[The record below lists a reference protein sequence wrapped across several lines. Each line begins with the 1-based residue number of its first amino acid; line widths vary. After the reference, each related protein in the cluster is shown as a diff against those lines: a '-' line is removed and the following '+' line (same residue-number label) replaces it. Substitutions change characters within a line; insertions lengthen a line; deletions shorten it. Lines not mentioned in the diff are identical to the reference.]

1 MSESPS
7 LTRRI
12 ILVVTLFS
20 PNLILQYSVGALV
33 GLVVSSVLFGII
45 SSSVNAVI
53 VLFATSPVD
62 FEENHPELSEEMR
75 NAWREVWPG
84 CMDIVDMRQVGG
96 FIDPS
101 LNGSFRG
108 LTPEMYASYNPAL
121 NGSIRSQSE
130 RHPLLRR

>member
-1 MSESPS
+1 M
-7 LTRRI
+7 
-12 ILVVTLFS
+12 
-20 PNLILQYSVGALV
+20 
-33 GLVVSSVLFGII
+33 VSSVLFGII

-84 CMDIVDMRQVGG
+84 CMDIVDMRHQVGG

-101 LNGSFRG
+101 LNGSLRG
-108 LTPEMYASYNPAL
+108 IPPEMYTTYNPAI
-121 NGSIRSQSE
+121 NGSMRSQSE
-130 RHPLLRR
+130 RHPLLR

>member
-1 MSESPS
+1 LLLLLLTSVGS
-7 LTRRI
+7 LT
-12 ILVVTLFS
+12 
-20 PNLILQYSVGALV
+20 

-62 FEENHPELSEEMR
+62 FEQNHPKLSEEMR

-84 CMDIVDMRQVGG
+84 CMDVLDMRVQVAG
-96 FIDPS
+96 FLDPS
-101 LNGSFRG
+101 LNGSMRMG
-108 LTPEMYASYNPAL
+108 PEMYSSFNPAAMS
-121 NGSIRSQSE
+121 GSVRAVQSE